1 MKFPDQSNGP
11 DLMRFFKSSIV
22 SRLGIVMMLCV
33 AGVLWA
39 ATAAQAQGMFA
50 PARKVNDRIITNY
63 DVAQRVAF
71 LELLNTGASDMRQE
85 ALTRLTEEAVQ
96 QDYARRQGI
105 RVTSDEVAD
114 GMAEFASRV
123 ELSTEEVL
131 GVMRESGV
139 DAETFRQFVTV
150 GLYWRKVAEREFPGV
165 IAVSDSDVARARDVA
180 AIRGTT
186 RVLVSEI
193 FLPSDPEFADAVRQ
207 IMEMIDAARTAEE
220 FSALAREF
228 SLAGTRDQGGRLDW
242 MPLENLPGNI
252 AGPLSTARPG
262 EILGPLELSGAFA
275 YFQLRASDSTRD
287 IPADRIELTY
297 KRLLLPGGRSEANL
311 ERVARIRAGVRSC
324 AELGGFA
331 SDFSDDALSE
341 RTDLQRNIAQSD
353 AVELSRLDR
362 NEVSANTVEGNNLV
376 VLMLCARELQF
387 EERPSDNRMTDMLF
401 DQRIGRMADVKLQ
414 ELVADAEIRDY

>member
-1 MKFPDQSNGP
+1 
-11 DLMRFFKSSIV
+11 MRFIKSSIV

-33 AGVLWA
+33 GGMLWMA
-39 ATAAQAQGMFA
+39 STAQAQGMFS

-71 LELLNTGASDMRQE
+71 LELLNTGAADMREE

-96 QDYARRQGI
+96 QEYARRQGI
-105 RVTSDEVAD
+105 RVTSDEVAE
-114 GMAEFASRV
+114 GMAEFAARV
-123 ELSTEEVL
+123 ELSVEEVL
-131 GVMRESGV
+131 DVMRESGV

-150 GLYWRKVAEREFPGV
+150 GLLWRKVAEREFPGV
-165 IAVSDSDVARARDVA
+165 VSVTDSDVARARDVA

-193 FLPSDPEFADAVRQ
+193 FLPSDPEFADAVSQ
-207 IMEMIDAARTAEE
+207 IMEMIEAARTAEE

-252 AGPLSTARPG
+252 AAPLSVASPG
-262 EILGPLELSGAFA
+262 QIIGPLELSGAFA

-287 IPADRIELTY
+287 IPADQIELTY
-297 KRLLLPGGRSEANL
+297 KRLLLPGGRSQSNL
-311 ERVARIRAGVRSC
+311 DRVARISAGVRSC
-324 AELGGFA
+324 PELGGFA
-331 SDFSDDALSE
+331 RDLSDEALSE
-341 RTDLQRNIAQSD
+341 VTDLQRNIPQSD
-353 AVELSRLDR
+353 AVELARLDR

-387 EERPSDNRMTDMLF
+387 EDRPSDSRLNDILF

-414 ELVADAEIRDY
+414 ELVADADIREY